1 MHFTPPLPTGKK
13 PILEDIDFSKI
24 DHNSPKVQKYKEKYR
39 LREKEAAKKM
49 AQKEA
54 DEKRKKRS
62 DFLLDLFKA
71 LIIAVATLT
80 IEHFMDIVRLV
91 QGLLLQE

>member
-1 MHFTPPLPTGKK
+1 MHFTPPPPTGKK
-13 PILEDIDFSKI
+13 PTEGIDFSKI
-24 DHNSPKVQKYKEKYR
+24 DPNSPKVQKYKEKYR

-49 AQKEA
+49 AQKVA

-71 LIIAVATLT
+71 LIIAVATLA

-91 QGLLLQE
+91 QSLFLHE